1 MPPSR
6 GRLNASRPLCEC
18 ASSMSSRWKPSATT
32 TSGAR
37 PRSRTDSTH
46 SQIWSID
53 CGCSGMR
60 IACAPPAMPE
70 CRAIQPTWRPMT
82 STHDAAAV
90 RLGGGAQP
98 VDRLGRDLDGGV
110 EAERVVGGREVV
122 VDGLRHA
129 DDLEAG
135 VGEAAGRGERALA
148 ADRDDRVDAVRVE
161 HPLDVLGA
169 AALALERVGAARAED
184 RAALLGEAA
193 HVVTRDRHEVALDD
207 APPAPAEADELRVVR
222 DDALQHRRRG

>member
-6 GRLNASRPLCEC
+6 GRLNASRPLCEW

-60 IACAPPAMPE
+60 IAWAPPAMPE

-82 STHDAAAV
+82 STTMQRPCDSA
-90 RLGGGAQP
+90 
-98 VDRLGRDLDGGV
+98 
-110 EAERVVGGREVV
+110 
-122 VDGLRHA
+122 
-129 DDLEAG
+129 
-135 VGEAAGRGERALA
+135 
-148 ADRDDRVDAVRVE
+148 
-161 HPLDVLGA
+161 
-169 AALALERVGAARAED
+169 
-184 RAALLGEAA
+184 
-193 HVVTRDRHEVALDD
+193 
-207 APPAPAEADELRVVR
+207 VVR
-222 DDALQHRRRG
+222 SRSIASVAISTAVSKPNE